1 MALVCCCAT
10 VAGQGAWHNV
20 NRGRV
25 RSKAGVEGCGCGW
38 RVGVWGVWGRAH
50 RHSFS
55 SLVLA
60 NWDLM
65 KEQKVFQ
72 NSGRAASAT
81 WKRKKKK
88 EQLIVVR
95 FPPFLFPALCLAWY
109 YFHLASF
116 LPIAMRAP
124 CKLVIMRAAGW
135 HRRWVAMCM
144 FLLVM
149 KAGCVDMQPGS
160 ADHEREANAK
170 AGDSSEVGRLCQS
183 LGLFPVPVS
192 SIPCVLGDGAPHIVL
207 IDAPLAVVFSLFGLQ
222 ARVHAPRVEGRHQ
235 SQSKPKPSL
244 DSSPPPVDVGL
255 AAPAAPA
262 DVVEAAPAARSDSD
276 LDLDLNDDDDD
287 DEGIRYAN
295 TPFDIIHLSAQ
306 PRPCKSKPRHAAH
319 AALPPLLPANEPE

>member
-55 SLVLA
+55 SLALA

-109 YFHLASF
+109 YFHF
-116 LPIAMRAP
+116 QFPPNCNEGAMQTGHHEGSWVAP
-124 CKLVIMRAAGW
+124 ALGGDVHVPAGHEGRMRGHAAGQ
-135 HRRWVAMCM
+135 RRPRARSKRKGRR
-144 FLLVM
+144 L
-149 KAGCVDMQPGS
+149 
-160 ADHEREANAK
+160 ER
-170 AGDSSEVGRLCQS
+170 GRPS
-183 LGLFPVPVS
+183 LPVFGTIPRAVS
-192 SIPCVLGDGAPHIVL
+192 SIPCVLGDGAPHVVL